1 MDQDLTLIKKELES
15 TKSTVSAVLHLLE
28 RMNDAMTEGFDK
40 VNKRLSEL
48 EGKNGMQGV
57 NMQLGDIKTE
67 LHKIQKAYPYD
78 DIVRNLDNIHGQA

>member
-48 EGKNGMQGV
+48 EGKNGMQVV

-78 DIVRNLDNIHGQA
+78 DIVRNLDNLRGQA